1 MRKFLRVNSP
11 TFLLK
16 IILQLFLSLDGKYM
30 EKDMQN
36 EEQSINHLSL
46 LGLNIR
52 KYH

>member
-11 TFLLK
+11 IFLLK
-16 IILQLFLSLDGKYM
+16 TILQLFLGLDGKYT

-46 LGLNIR
+46 LGHNIR
-52 KYH
+52 TYH